1 MSGGRPALLKSYWVK
16 PTPLIPGQDKRER
29 GARED
34 DVTVTGRDLRLLW
47 ALRPLRVLTEGR
59 SVGDAVAMTICQFF
73 LQGRCRFG
81 DRCWN
86 EHPGAGGA
94 GGGRQ
99 QQPSGDVLLYPPR
112 LVEQGKAWRQR
123 RPAENRRPAW
133 GPPLG
138 TARRRTRQVTL
149 TCPRRP
155 FFGPAHRARLRF
167 SPLLLSAV

>member
-1 MSGGRPALLKSYWVK
+1 M
-16 PTPLIPGQDKRER
+16 
-29 GARED
+29 
-34 DVTVTGRDLRLLW
+34 LRT
-47 ALRPLRVLTEGR
+47 LRPLWVLTEDR

-99 QQPSGDVLLYPPR
+99 QQPSGDVLLHPPPLAER
-112 LVEQGKAWRQR
+112 GKAWRQGR
-123 RPAENRRPAW
+123 RAENGRPAW
-133 GPPLG
+133 GPLG
-138 TARRRTRQVTL
+138 AARRRRSSRVTL

-155 FFGPAHRARLRF
+155 AFGPAPRARRRL
-167 SPLLLSAV
+167 SPAPLPAVWASR